1 MRARS
6 NSTIYRKWTYGT
18 YNIIPDRQQCDHIRN
33 SQKSAK
39 SLHPSAHPTH
49 LALEHAEVVVDPLGL
64 VAAEVQHQVE
74 AAGWVDDGHQVWT
87 LSEHDNCK
95 FMCTCEDPAFI
106 ACMSPL
112 WQAGYS
118 LVLITFSIYLSFA
131 GIEIVVS
138 LLIFSVHICVNI
150 ESTNYTV
157 LVQCHG
163 SLWSGSV
170 SLMQIW
176 LRLCFKTQQW
186 N

>member
-1 MRARS
+1 MKYSAQYYVFHATFHVISRKVDFIWDCVLYRNYS
-6 NSTIYRKWTYGT
+6 IMKTFVKLLCLITLMFLNNHFPFPLFTILDCQFT
-18 YNIIPDRQQCDHIRN
+18 
-33 SQKSAK
+33 
-39 SLHPSAHPTH
+39 
-49 LALEHAEVVVDPLGL
+49 
-64 VAAEVQHQVE
+64 
-74 AAGWVDDGHQVWT
+74 
-87 LSEHDNCK
+87 
-95 FMCTCEDPAFI
+95 CTCEDPAFI

-170 SLMQIW
+170 SLMQI
-176 LRLCFKTQQW
+176 
-186 N
+186 